1 MKLSEIKKRFFS
13 FSQLD
18 KRTKI
23 ILAVGLIGIALIF
36 LSELLPDSSSD
47 RNEVEEISD
56 DIVAEDS
63 YQYKKQIEKELTEML
78 SQIRGVGSVSVM
90 VTIEGTTEYV
100 YAEELDTT
108 TDNDGEQVS
117 ESYRNQI
124 VMTEKDGEQQAL
136 VKQIIK
142 PKISGVFIVC
152 DGGANLSVNER
163 VIKAVSTALN
173 LPTGRIC
180 VECRE

>member
-1 MKLSEIKKRFFS
+1 MKLSEIKKRFLS

-63 YQYKKQIEKELTEML
+63 YQYKKQIENELTEML

>member
-36 LSELLPDSSSD
+36 ISEIIPDPSAGK
-47 RNEVEEISD
+47 NEGEEISD
-56 DIVAEDS
+56 DIVTEDS
-63 YQYKKQIEKELTEML
+63 YQYKRQIENELTEML

-100 YAEELDTT
+100 YAEELNTT
-108 TDNDGEQVS
+108 TDKDGEQIS
-117 ESYRNQI
+117 ERYQNQI
-124 VMTEKDGEQQAL
+124 VMTEKDGEKKAL

-142 PKISGVFIVC
+142 PKISGVVIVC
-152 DGGANLSVNER
+152 DGGSDTSVNER

-173 LPTGRIC
+173 LPASKIC
-180 VECRE
+180 VECRK

>member
-36 LSELLPDSSSD
+36 ISEIIPDSSASK
-47 RNEVEEISD
+47 NEGEEISD
-56 DIVAEDS
+56 DIVTEDS
-63 YQYKKQIEKELTEML
+63 YQYKRQIENELTEML

-100 YAEELDTT
+100 YAEELNTT
-108 TDNDGEQVS
+108 TDKDGEQIS
-117 ESYRNQI
+117 ERYQNQI
-124 VMTEKDGEQQAL
+124 VMTEKDGEKKAL

-142 PKISGVFIVC
+142 PKISGVVIVC
-152 DGGANLSVNER
+152 DGGSDTSVNER

-173 LPTGRIC
+173 LPASKIC
-180 VECRE
+180 VECRK